1 MLRLLELLDVRPDSL
16 LSLLELLKLL
26 ISLNFLLLKT
36 KIEVFLEDKA
46 D

>member
-36 KIEVFLEDKA
+36 KIEVFLEDKS